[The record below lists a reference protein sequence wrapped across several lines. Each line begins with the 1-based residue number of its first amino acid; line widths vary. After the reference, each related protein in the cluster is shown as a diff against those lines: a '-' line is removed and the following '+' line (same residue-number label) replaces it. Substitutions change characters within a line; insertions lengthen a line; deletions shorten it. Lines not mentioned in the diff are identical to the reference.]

1 MPYWPHDGLQFRYR
15 EVGGGLPFVF
25 QHGLGGDV
33 NQPLSLF
40 VPPPGIRALSLDT
53 RGHGLTMPL
62 GPEEKIGIA
71 QSADDLVAWLDYL
84 RVARVV
90 VGGISMGAAIA
101 LNVTLRYPERVM
113 GLVLSRPAWLDGP
126 MQHIADLFGQV
137 ARLIREAGPDEGY
150 RLYQQTDEYRQMLAE
165 SPDCA
170 AGLLAQFQHHRAAE
184 TVCKLERIPRDAPCH
199 DLNQLAAIAVPT
211 LILANLQ
218 DPIHPFTYGQAL
230 AERIPHAEF
239 RELTPKS
246 ISLDRY
252 AAETQRHLVEF
263 LTQNFL

>member
-1 MPYWPHDGLQFRYR
+1 M
-15 EVGGGLPFVF
+15 F

-33 NQPLSLF
+33 NQPLGLF
-40 VPPPGIRALSLDT
+40 APPPGVRVLSLDT

-71 QSADDLVAWLDYL
+71 QSADDVVAWLDHL
-84 RVARVV
+84 HLGRVV
-90 VGGISMGAAIA
+90 IGGISMGAAIA
-101 LNVTLRYPERVM
+101 LNLTLRYPQRVM

-126 MQHIADLFGQV
+126 MQRIADLFAHV

-150 RLYQQTDEYRQMLAE
+150 HLYQQTGEYRQMLAE

-170 AGLLAQFQHHRAAE
+170 AGLLSQFQHHRAAE
-184 TVCKLERIPRDAPCH
+184 TVCKLERIPRDAPCSN
-199 DLNQLAAIAVPT
+199 LAQLAAIGVPT
-211 LILANLQ
+211 LVMANHQ
-218 DPIHPFTYGQAL
+218 DPIHPYEYGVGL
-230 AERIPHAEF
+230 AERIGGAEF

-246 ISLDRY
+246 VSLDRY

-263 LTQNFL
+263 LTRHFLES